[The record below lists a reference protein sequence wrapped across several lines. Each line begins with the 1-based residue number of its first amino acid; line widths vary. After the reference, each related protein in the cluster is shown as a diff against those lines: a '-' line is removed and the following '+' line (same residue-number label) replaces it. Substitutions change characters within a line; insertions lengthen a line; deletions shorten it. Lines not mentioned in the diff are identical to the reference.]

1 MSAEGSRGTP
11 DSITSYDTATTYDL
25 GARRAGQGGRRAP
38 RWHRTSGPRGTERAE
53 SATWM
58 ALVLGVAL
66 GATLAVPI
74 PKGIMIAF
82 GVILALM
89 VLGSVRGR
97 RSVAILFAVAVA
109 SSHGAIEHA
118 AFDAAPRGPFTGVA
132 TLRSDPAPRGG
143 GVSVVVEVEG
153 HRYEARAWGRT
164 ARALAARLSG
174 ETVVVSARR
183 VDMPER
189 MRAWARSRHVV
200 GRLRVDMVVGSGP
213 GTPLAEA
220 ANRVHRAL
228 DHAARSWDPT
238 HRALVAG
245 LVLGND
251 KHLAPEVREAFQ
263 RSGLSH
269 LTAASG
275 QNLALLTG
283 LVAPVLARRRRMV
296 AVVTTLLL
304 IGWFAT
310 LTRFE
315 PSVLRAGLMA
325 AIALVTSSSGDPR
338 PRMMPLAV
346 TVSALILVDPL
357 LVGSVSLWLSATATA
372 GLVVFT
378 GPLSRGLGAGLDRW
392 GNVTEEVTMR
402 SGVPDSSARTRG
414 PMGGVLRALGD
425 VATAT
430 VAAQLGVLAVSTWV
444 FGLPSS
450 ISLLTNLAAVPVAG
464 AVMIS
469 GPFLVAVGAAGIV
482 PGAILEIAARVAL
495 GWLVLVAETGAR
507 WRPPLVVDVL
517 VWSAAALAAIIAV
530 GISRRRRDPPTVS

>member
-1 MSAEGSRGTP
+1 
-11 DSITSYDTATTYDL
+11 
-25 GARRAGQGGRRAP
+25 
-38 RWHRTSGPRGTERAE
+38 
-53 SATWM
+53 M
-58 ALVLGVAL
+58 ALVLGVVL
-66 GATLAVPI
+66 GAALAVPI
-74 PKGIMIAF
+74 PKGVVIVL
-82 GVILALM
+82 GVILVVM
-89 VLGSVRGR
+89 VLGSARGH
-97 RSVAILFAVAVA
+97 RSLAILFAAAVA
-109 SSHGAIEHA
+109 STHGAIEHA
-118 AFDAAPRGPFTGVA
+118 AYDAAPRGPFTGVA

-153 HRYEARAWGRT
+153 HRYEAQAWGRT

-183 VDMPER
+183 VDLPER

-200 GRLRVDMVVGSGP
+200 GRLSVDMVVGSGP

-228 DHAARSWDPT
+228 DHTARSWDPI

-251 KHLAPEVREAFQ
+251 KRLPADVREAFQ

-283 LVAPVLARRRRMV
+283 LVAPVLARRRRVV

-325 AIALVTSSSGDPR
+325 AIALVTSRSGDPR

-346 TVSALILVDPL
+346 TVSGLILVDPL

-372 GLVVFT
+372 GLVVFM
-378 GPLSRGLGAGLDRW
+378 GPISGGLAAGIERW
-392 GNVTEEVTMR
+392 GNVSDRVTRR
-402 SGVPDSSARTRG
+402 SGGSGTGARTRS
-414 PMGGVLRALGD
+414 PMRGVLRALGG

-450 ISLLTNLAAVPVAG
+450 ISLVTNLAAVPIAG

-469 GPFLVAVGAAGIV
+469 GPFLIAVGASGIV

-507 WRPPLVVDVL
+507 WRPPLIVDVL
-517 VWSAAALAAIIAV
+517 VWIVAALGAIIAV
-530 GISRRRRDPPTVS
+530 GTSQRRRDPITGS